1 MIQKQHPVKL
11 IRIPGLILACTVFLS
26 SCDRKPVPQWSTA
39 ELSFEARNHYPNPY
53 TDVEAYAVFVS
64 QSGDS
69 LVRPAFWDGG
79 NKWKV
84 RFAPPRADEEWT
96 WTLHAAV
103 DDPGFR
109 NRSGKIKSVPYT
121 GSNRLIR
128 HGTLMMSPKK
138 RNLVFA
144 DGTPFLLVGDT
155 PWSLPYRATTEQV
168 EVYAKNRKEK
178 GYNTALLIA
187 VQPDTKAGGPDKRNT
202 DQGFARG
209 FADLKDGHLN
219 HLNPAY
225 FQTLDSLVRILY
237 DHEIVPVWAPLA
249 HGYGWKGKQALGP
262 DVSGDEYTR
271 FVRYLLARYGS
282 GPALWLLSLDGHG
295 DAPGVIPAGEM
306 LEKWDAY
313 HQPTGLHYNPC
324 DDFLATWAKE
334 GDGHCFH
341 YNKKHQDAPW
351 LDFQWAQ
358 TGHDGEHQYHKVARM
373 YENQPVKA
381 VMNGE
386 PTYEGM
392 NEGKHG
398 LGYWQGE
405 NAWNELLHGGTMGVV
420 YGAVSLWQWK
430 INPNESGWE
439 EWTNAPYSWQQALDF
454 EGSRYPGFVA
464 RAFEGFDFTDME
476 KRPDL
481 AGNGRLLLAKEGI
494 FYYSYLAKGG
504 EIAIRNLPAEL
515 PCFWFDP
522 LKGEFRSQKTAGNSD
537 IFTAPDTLQPWVFL
551 AGRKT
556 KR

>member
-1 MIQKQHPVKL
+1 MKL
-11 IRIPGLILACTVFLS
+11 TGILVLTLTCIVFLS
-26 SCDRKPVPQWSTA
+26 SCDPKPVPQWSVA
-39 ELSFEARNHYPNPY
+39 ELSFEARNHYENPY
-53 TDVEAYAVFVS
+53 TDVEVYAVFTGK
-64 QSGDS
+64 SGDS
-69 LVRPAFWDGG
+69 LIRPAFWNGK
-79 NKWKV
+79 NEWKV

-96 WTLHAAV
+96 WTLHTSV

-109 NRSGKIKSVPYT
+109 NRSGKIKSVAYT
-121 GSNRLIR
+121 GSNRLNR
-128 HGTLMMSPKK
+128 HGTLTMSPKK

-155 PWSLPYRATTEQV
+155 PWSLPYRATAEQV
-168 EVYAKNRKEK
+168 EIYAQNRKEK

-187 VQPDTKAGGPDKRNT
+187 VQPDSKAEGPDKRNT
-202 DQGFARG
+202 EQGFARG
-209 FADLKDGHLN
+209 FTDLKDGHLN
-219 HLNPAY
+219 HLNPSY
-225 FQTLDSLVRILY
+225 FQTLDSLVGILY

-249 HGYGWKGKQALGP
+249 HGYGWKGKHPLGP
-262 DVSGDEYTR
+262 NVSGEEYAR
-271 FVRYLLARYGS
+271 FVKYLLARYGS
-282 GPALWLLSLDGHG
+282 RPALWLLSLDGHG
-295 DAPGVIPAGEM
+295 DAPGIIPAGET

-313 HQPTGLHYNPC
+313 RQPTGLHYNPC

-334 GDGHCFH
+334 GDGHCLH

-392 NEGKHG
+392 MEGKYG

-420 YGAVSLWQWK
+420 YGAVCLWQWK
-430 INPNESGWE
+430 ISPTESGWE

-454 EGSRYPGFVA
+454 EGSRYPAFVA

-481 AGNGRLLLAKEGI
+481 TGNGRLLLAKEGV
-494 FYYSYLAKGG
+494 FYYSYLEKGG
-504 EIAIRNLPAEL
+504 EITIQNIPAEL
-515 PCFWFDP
+515 PYFWFDP
-522 LKGEFRSQKTAGNSD
+522 LKGVFHSEKAAGTSG

-551 AGRKT
+551 AGK
-556 KR
+556 KAKP

>member
-1 MIQKQHPVKL
+1 MKL
-11 IRIPGLILACTVFLS
+11 NCIIRLILVCTVFLS
-26 SCDRKPVPQWSTA
+26 SCDRKSVPQWSTV
-39 ELSFEARNHYPNPY
+39 ELSFEARNHYSNPY
-53 TDVEAYAVFVS
+53 TDVETYAVFVS

-84 RFAPPRADEEWT
+84 RFAPPGADEEWT
-96 WTLHAAV
+96 WTLHASA

-121 GSNRLIR
+121 GSNRLNR

-155 PWSLPYRATTEQV
+155 PWSLPYRATAEQV
-168 EVYAKNRKEK
+168 EVYAQNRKEK

-187 VQPDTKAGGPDKRNT
+187 VQPDTQAEGPDKRNT
-202 DQGFARG
+202 EQGFARG
-209 FADLKDGHLN
+209 FTDLKDGHLN
-219 HLNPAY
+219 YLNPSY
-225 FQTLDSLVRILY
+225 FQTLDSLVGILY

-249 HGYGWKGKQALGP
+249 HGYGWKGKHPLGP
-262 DVSGDEYTR
+262 NVSGEEYAR
-271 FVRYLLARYGS
+271 FVKYLLARYGS
-282 GPALWLLSLDGHG
+282 RPALWLLSLDGHG
-295 DAPGVIPAGEM
+295 DAPGIIPAGET

-313 HQPTGLHYNPC
+313 RQPAGLHYNPC

-334 GDGHCFH
+334 GDGHCLH

-392 NEGKHG
+392 MEGKHG

-430 INPNESGWE
+430 ISPAESGWE

-481 AGNGRLLLAKEGI
+481 TGNGRLLLAREGI
-494 FYYSYLAKGG
+494 FYYSYLKKGG
-504 EIAIRNLPAEL
+504 EITIQNIPAEL

-522 LKGEFRSQKTAGNSD
+522 LKGVFHSEKVAGTSG

-551 AGRKT
+551 AGKKT
-556 KR
+556 KP